1 MHMAILLLII
11 VGGVIT
17 ASAEETEII
26 PEWVKTTLVMWTDG
40 EISDQEFVTA
50 IDYLK
55 DKGIVKLSSINDE
68 EVQRQIEYLKAK
80 NEVIRKEVEDLR
92 KVNEEYRIS
101 LKTQEINK
109 GSTTTSMS
117 ELFDEYE
124 ALQKEVKTLRE
135 TNKQFGN
142 QINSWMNSNQM
153 PNNEVSGNIYDEKKI
168 KQIES
173 YYGKKLDESKQETQ
187 DYKNKIEELQ
197 NTSLSYEK
205 DIQALK
211 IENENKNDVL
221 KSLRSENQAN
231 SEDVKQLIQGTEL
244 YDKLITNIQKE
255 NLEQKKKLT
264 EYENTIKTFD
274 SNFNI
279 LNEKQSNM
287 NKEISSLKQE
297 NSKYQDMIK
306 NMEGSSQE
314 QKNTLITST
323 KELEE
328 TNKNLNILTQKIQN
342 DASYILSLEAK
353 NKEYQNKI
361 TQNEAEKLGYNE
373 RINQLEA
380 KNSEQRKS
388 IVDLT
393 NEFDKSDK
401 VATSVNSDL
410 NTYKNIIKTV
420 ESENKQYKSKITEL
434 EGENKQYKSK
444 IKELDDKN
452 HENESSIISLDKD
465 HNTLNSLVKE
475 LNSKIATYENTKV
488 LENKKELKS
497 VTDAQ
502 IQIGESDKNSI
513 MLKAKIIDYE
523 NQIKKLQAENNDNKN
538 SLKSVSNE
546 MSGNYN
552 LIKELNQEKE
562 DYEKRLEVL
571 KKDNEILSNQVKLA
585 ENQNTNKE
593 SSLSGILLE
602 NGKLK
607 KQIDLLQIQLK
618 QNNQKINSL
627 KNTQS
632 EKESSKTY
640 TIQPPELPTLQYD
653 NQEKIDEIKKQSDRY
668 LTEMNYLKA
677 KNIVIDEEIET
688 LRAENEEYRILINLL
703 KKGEHSQTGIA
714 STDHDNTSSKQG
726 GGVIVYKTPDKVK
739 QIPKD
744 WINKIDSTKKYSI
757 YVEPI
762 PKGLSDVSGEVNNA
776 IKFWKDAANV
786 SFNLVDTQDMDTVII
801 SWEKT
806 LPNNYDGYTTN
817 QKQVEVALGSYG
829 CDKNWRAY
837 DSESVRNILIHELGH
852 ILNLGHATDKSNI
865 MYPMIYSAKFTPID
879 TTITIDTKDSAFI
892 KTCSF
897 SADPAYKYVVK
908 AQDTTKKFDLFFVPS
923 DAEKQRFDEGKQF
936 DYYSDIN
943 CIGLSKSVQN
953 GICKNVVDT
962 GGLLIVNSENK
973 EKITVTVHV
982 EEK

>member
-1 MHMAILLLII
+1 MRVAILLLII
-11 VGGVIT
+11 FGGIVT
-17 ASAEETEII
+17 ASAEEIESV

-40 EISDQEFVTA
+40 EISDQEFVAA

-68 EVQRQIEYLKAK
+68 EIQRQIEYLNAK

-92 KVNEEYRIS
+92 EINEEYRIS

-109 GSTTTSMS
+109 GSTTTSTASMS
-117 ELFDEYE
+117 QLFDEYE
-124 ALQKEVKTLRE
+124 ALQKEVKILRE

-153 PNNEVSGNIYDEKKI
+153 ANNEVLGNIYDEKKI
-168 KQIES
+168 EQIES
-173 YYGKKLDESKQETQ
+173 YYGKRLDELKQETR
-187 DYKNKIEELQ
+187 DYKNKMEELQ
-197 NTSLSYEK
+197 NTSSSYEK
-205 DIQALK
+205 DIQLLK

-244 YDKLITNIQKE
+244 YDKLITNIQTE

-264 EYENTIKTFD
+264 EYENAIKTFD
-274 SNFNI
+274 SDFDI

-287 NKEISSLKQE
+287 KEEISSLKQE

-306 NMEGSSQE
+306 NMEGLNQE

-323 KELEE
+323 KDLET
-328 TNKNLNILTQKIQN
+328 TNKNLNTLTQKIQN
-342 DASYILSLEAK
+342 YESSILSLEAK
-353 NKEYQNKI
+353 NKEYQGKI

-380 KNSEQRKS
+380 KNSEQRKTL
-388 IVDLT
+388 VNLT
-393 NEFDKSDK
+393 NEFHESDK
-401 VATSVNSDL
+401 FTTSVSSEFKNF
-410 NTYKNIIKTV
+410 KNIIKTL
-420 ESENKQYKSKITEL
+420 ENENEQYKSKITEL
-434 EGENKQYKSK
+434 E
-444 IKELDDKN
+444 DKN
-452 HENESSIISLDKD
+452 HGKDSSIISLNKD
-465 HNTLNSLVKE
+465 HSMLNDLMKD
-475 LNSKIATYENTKV
+475 LNSKIITYENTIKV
-488 LENKKELKS
+488 LENENKNEQS
-497 VTDAQ
+497 SSTDAQ
-502 IQIGESDKNSI
+502 MQIDELDKNSGT
-513 MLKAKIIDYE
+513 LKSKIINYE
-523 NQIKKLQAENNDNKN
+523 NQIKKLQVENKDSKN
-538 SLKSVSNE
+538 SLKSVTNE
-546 MSGNYN
+546 MSENYN

-562 DYEKRLEVL
+562 DYEKRIEVL
-571 KKDNEILSNQVKLA
+571 KKENKILSNQVQLA

-593 SSLSGILLE
+593 SSLTGILLE

-607 KQIDLLQIQLK
+607 KQIDLLQIEIK
-618 QNNQKINSL
+618 QKHQKIDSL
-627 KNTQS
+627 KNTQP
-632 EKESSKTY
+632 EKESVKTY
-640 TIQPPELPTLQYD
+640 MIQPPELPTLQYD
-653 NQEKIDEIKKQSDRY
+653 DKHGELDEVKKQSDRY
-668 LTEMNYLKA
+668 LVEVNYLKA

-703 KKGEHSQTGIA
+703 KKGEKSQTGIA
-714 STDHDNTSSKQG
+714 STNHDNNSSKEG
-726 GGVIVYKTPDKVK
+726 GTIMYKTVEVK

-762 PKGLSDVSGEVNNA
+762 PKWSSDVSGEVNSA
-776 IKFWKDAANV
+776 IKFWKETADVNFNVVNTPDA
-786 SFNLVDTQDMDTVII
+786 DTVII
-801 SWEKT
+801 SWKKT

-817 QKQVEVALGSYG
+817 RKQVDIALGSDG

-837 DSESVRNILIHELGH
+837 DSESVRNILIHEIGH
-852 ILNLGHATDKSNI
+852 VLNLGHAVDKSNI
-865 MYPMIYSAKFTPID
+865 MYPMIYSAKFALVD

-897 SADPAYKYVVK
+897 SADPSYKYVVK
-908 AQDTTKKFDLFFVPS
+908 AQDATKKFDLFFVPS
-923 DAEKQRFDEGKQF
+923 DAEKQRFDAGKKF

-962 GGLLIVNSENK
+962 GGLLIINSENK